1 MSKIFY
7 TLVFLSLSSVFI
19 KNTLH
24 MFQQN
29 RYELLRYT
37 KWLFSFNSKF
47 EFKIVVIYVCLMIA
61 SLFIP
66 QYYSHIVCIVI
77 SAVFA
82 ALFINIEDNKTY
94 IKPLVYTPRVKR
106 TLVLFVIVVGLTEF
120 LLIDPLSKSLGLLG
134 ILSIILPY
142 VLIYPVALILK
153 PFEALVRRKYISEA
167 KKILSEHP
175 DLIKIGIT
183 GSYGKTTTKNIITQI
198 LNCKYYT
205 LMTPASFNTPMGITR
220 TIREYLKRVHEV
232 FVCEMGADHV
242 GDITY
247 LMKMIKPKYGIVS
260 SIGPQHLNTFGKLDN
275 IINEKMQEIEMLPE
289 DGVGIINVDNE
300 YIAKYPI
307 KNICKIVSVGYN
319 NQNADYVAKKVKYTM
334 DGSSFTCKINGK
346 DYKFKTKLL
355 GEHNITNI
363 LLGIALAS
371 EMQIEP
377 SEIVK
382 AVEDLKQVEHRLE
395 TKTING
401 YNFIDDA
408 FNSNP
413 SGSKFALKTL
423 SLMPGKRVV
432 VTPGLIDL
440 GEFENKAN
448 YEFGKN
454 MIDNADFVILVG
466 KNQTRFIY
474 KGLKDSGYNIDNVL
488 VVDKIYEAF
497 NYVYANFKP
506 TDTTILLEND
516 LPDAFNN

>member
-1 MSKIFY
+1 MNKLFY
-7 TLVFLSLSSVFI
+7 TLIFLTISSVFI

-47 EFKIVVIYVCLMIA
+47 ETKIVVIYFCLMII

-66 QYYSHIVCIVI
+66 EYYSHIVCIAL
-77 SAVFA
+77 SLLFA
-82 ALFINIEDNKTY
+82 IIFIYLEDSKTY

-106 TLVLFVIVVGLTEF
+106 TLVLFVIVVGLVEF
-120 LLIDPLSKSLGLLG
+120 LLINPLEKKLGILG
-134 ILSIILPY
+134 ILSVILPY
-142 VLIYPVALILK
+142 ILIYPVATILK
-153 PFEALVRRKYISEA
+153 PFEALVRHKYIKEA
-167 KKILSEHP
+167 KKILDENP
-175 DLIKIGIT
+175 ELIKVGIT
-183 GSYGKTTTKNIITQI
+183 GSYGKTTTKNIVTNI
-198 LNCKYYT
+198 LNSKFYT
-205 LMTPASFNTPMGITR
+205 LMTPHSFNTPMGITR

-242 GDITY
+242 GDINY
-247 LMKMIKPKYGIVS
+247 LMKMVKPKYGIVS
-260 SIGPQHLNTFGKLDN
+260 SIGPQHLNTFGKLEN

-307 KNICKIVSVGYN
+307 RNICKVISVGYN
-319 NQNADYVAKKVKYTM
+319 NQNADYVAKKVTISM
-334 DGSSFTCKINGK
+334 DGTTFTCKINGK

-363 LLGIALAS
+363 LLGIALAT
-371 EMQIEP
+371 EMGIEP
-377 SEIVK
+377 KDIVK

-395 TKTING
+395 TKNING
-401 YNFIDDA
+401 FNFIDDA

-448 YEFGKN
+448 YEFGKS
-454 MIDNADFVILVG
+454 MLDTTDFVILVG

-474 KGLKDSGYNIDNVL
+474 KGLKDSGYNMDNVL
-488 VVDKIYEAF
+488 VVDKINEAF
-497 NYVYANFKP
+497 NYVYNNFKP
-506 TDTTILLEND
+506 SDTILLEND

>member
-7 TLVFLSLSSVFI
+7 TLVFLTLSTVFI

-47 EFKIVVIYVCLMIA
+47 EIKIVVIYLCLMIA

-66 QYYSHIVCIVI
+66 KYYSHIVCIVLTI
-77 SAVFA
+77 IFA
-82 ALFINIEDNKTY
+82 ILLINIEDGKTY
-94 IKPLVYTPRVKR
+94 IKPLVYTARVKR
-106 TLVLFVIVVGLTEF
+106 TLVLFVIFVGLTEYF
-120 LLIDPLSKSLGLLG
+120 LVDPLTNKLGLLG
-134 ILSIILPY
+134 IISIILPY
-142 VLIYPVALILK
+142 ILIYPVALILK
-153 PFEALVRRKYISEA
+153 PFEALVRKKYINEA
-167 KKILSEHP
+167 KKILNDNP

-198 LNCKYYT
+198 LNTKYYT

-242 GDITY
+242 GDISY
-247 LMKMIKPKYGIVS
+247 LMKMINPKYGVVS

-275 IINEKMQEIEMLPE
+275 IIDEKMQEIEMLPE
-289 DGVGIINVDNE
+289 DGVGIINIDNE

-307 KNICKIVSVGYN
+307 KNICKIVSVGYTN
-319 NQNADYVAKKVKYTM
+319 ENADYVAKKVKYTI
-334 DGSSFTCKINGK
+334 DGSSFVCKINGK

-363 LLGIALAS
+363 LLGIALAY
-371 EMQIEP
+371 EMSVEP
-377 SEIVK
+377 KDIVK
-382 AVEDLKQVEHRLE
+382 AVEELKQVEHRLE
-395 TKTING
+395 AKIING
-401 YNFIDDA
+401 YSFIDDA

-413 SGSKFALKTL
+413 SGCKFALKTL
-423 SLMPGKRVV
+423 SLMPGKRVI

-440 GEFENKAN
+440 GEVENRSN
-448 YEFGKN
+448 YEFGKTMLN
-454 MIDNADFVILVG
+454 NTDFVILVG

-474 KGLKDSGYNIDNVL
+474 KGLKDSGYNMENVL
-488 VVDKIYEAF
+488 VVDKVYEAF
-497 NYVYANFKP
+497 NYVYSNFKP
-506 TDTTILLEND
+506 TDTILLEND